1 MENTK
6 TRDKRKVVIAIVA
19 LLLAIA
25 VAITV
30 SAAYYITKGSPTDTQ
45 ARVAKWG
52 VTITANDNEAF
63 GSEYDSAGNIVS
75 STTGTT
81 TISDTSSTEVVVKSE
96 NQVKVVAPGTRGTL
110 FACKV
115 EGKPEVAFKVSFE
128 TESTNTT
135 QASGDSS
142 KNYPI
147 QLLGTWDISKSAKTD
162 GSSIGSRSDT
172 TTASQTSGS
181 SDTYFYCPI
190 IFTFCYGN
198 TTETVYGASFESKD
212 TLESELNGKLAKV
225 VAYYKPGTD
234 LSSMSI
240 ASSNATTV
248 SSSSDTVTF
257 PAIYWE
263 WAFEGSS
270 SATAGADTS
279 ASGNTKQN
287 NDADTALGNLAATW
301 FSSGYSGTTSGSS
314 QYASSAGESAG
325 IPTIKTNLT
334 CVIQQVQSS
343 SSATS
348 KN

>member
-1 MENTK
+1 
-6 TRDKRKVVIAIVA
+6 
-19 LLLAIA
+19 
-25 VAITV
+25 
-30 SAAYYITKGSPTDTQ
+30 
-45 ARVAKWG
+45 VAKWG
-52 VTITANDNEAF
+52 VTITAKDDTAF
-63 GSEYDSAGNIVS
+63 GSQYDSAGNIVAS
-75 STTGTT
+75 STGSQTV
-81 TISDTSSTEVVVKSE
+81 SDTGSEIVVKSQ
-96 NQVKVVAPGTRGTL
+96 NDTKVVAPGTHGTL
-110 FACKV
+110 FACDIS
-115 EGKPEVAFKVSFE
+115 GQPEVMFKVSFE
-128 TESTNTT
+128 TESTDSTQTT
-135 QASGDSS
+135 DAST
-142 KNYPI
+142 KTYPI
-147 QLLGTWDISKSAKTD
+147 QLLGSWDISGENGTSGSA
-162 GSSIGSRSDT
+162 IGSRTDAAN
-172 TTASQTSGS
+172 ASTTSGDTS
-181 SDTYFYCPI
+181 STYFYCPI